1 MKITKSKLKLV
12 ILEELQNILA
22 EQDTGETKVVSRPAQ
37 KAALAR
43 RAKPNRANT
52 GERDLMTGMDTQEI
66 DMEAVIQKQIDDMS
80 EPGLYRAEAT
90 RLFDEFF
97 YDINEYGIERMTHD
111 DPQLEEIVSK
121 LAGWMMPRLFKGD
134 DQPSPV
140 FVQVAQ
146 EFEKEG
152 LGIVNNE
159 EHFLDRIE
167 EKVITL
173 AKRGF
178 AQTGAGSDEDIA
190 AVDKQNQEQ
199 AQVAAQSF
207 AVGQVIKVLRKE
219 DPERYGSLP
228 DIKDSSAEI
237 VAQLIRDIPRVKPR
251 IYKQAYD
258 YYMNQ
263 KG

>member
-22 EQDTGETKVVSRPAQ
+22 EQDTGETKVVSRPGQ

-43 RAKPNRANT
+43 RQNRI
-52 GERDLMTGMDTQEI
+52 DQSTQEI
-66 DMEAVIQKQIDDMS
+66 DMDAVIQRQIDDMS
-80 EPGLYRAEAT
+80 EPGMFRAEAK

-111 DPQLEEIVSK
+111 DPQLDEIVSK
-121 LAGWMMPRLFKGD
+121 LAGWMMPRLYKGD
-134 DQPSPV
+134 DQPSPM
-140 FVQVAQ
+140 FVKVAQ

-152 LGIVNNE
+152 IGIVNNE
-159 EHFLDRIE
+159 QHFLDRVE
-167 EKVITL
+167 EKVIAL

-258 YYMNQ
+258 YYMKQ